1 MDAQALTEDSSL
13 LFAGKSEKHS
23 ISTSLIAATSLFQSG
38 RQLNRSLGAFQAF
51 CYVVGILMGSGLFVS
66 PSFVARETSSMGLA
80 LIAWIVC
87 GVICLFGAL
96 CFCELASTI
105 QKSGG
110 EYIFIK
116 EIYGDIGGFIT
127 IWAQMFI
134 IYPTAFALV
143 SETFAGYCISPFYD
157 LSSNSGFW
165 IMKTAACFT
174 MCISFTIN
182 CISISFVSS
191 TQTIFTMVQT
201 LAILFIVALGIWKVS
216 VGHIQNYVSM
226 FTNTKAFDP
235 KDLGVALYNSLWAY
249 DGWGYICILTE
260 EIKNPSRN
268 LPLSVMTGIPFVIVC
283 YVLVNLAFMSCLSH
297 TEIANSPYIAT
308 AFVNKVLGHNAAIV
322 VSVAAAISCFGSN
335 NACLCV
341 VARSLLSASRE
352 GHLPQP
358 LSYIHKKRLTPIPA
372 LFLEFVLSI
381 IWILSVRSGLQ
392 TFVMFFSF
400 AVWLTYGMALFG
412 VVILRFRQPNLPRP
426 FKVWIVNP
434 IFMSLVS
441 LYLIIA
447 PFAKK
452 PIESGICLLL
462 MLSAVPVYYIFVL
475 KHSSLPTFII
485 AAKERCYVRLLR
497 LFNLVPCVFVY
508 NEVRTS
514 SMVDKV
520 GDTTLQKG

>member
-1 MDAQALTEDSSL
+1 M
-13 LFAGKSEKHS
+13 K
-23 ISTSLIAATSLFQSG
+23 
-38 RQLNRSLGAFQAF
+38 RSLNAFQAF
-51 CYVVGILMGSGLFVS
+51 CFVVGILMGSGLFVS
-66 PSFVARETSSMGLA
+66 PSLVAKETSSMGLA
-80 LIAWIVC
+80 LMAWIVC
-87 GVICLFGAL
+87 GIICLFGAL
-96 CFCELASTI
+96 CFCELASAI
-105 QKSGG
+105 EKSGG

-116 EIYGDIGGFIT
+116 EIYGNVGGFIT

-134 IYPTAFALV
+134 IYPTSFALL
-143 SETFAGYCISPFYD
+143 SETVAGYCISPFYD
-157 LSSNSGFW
+157 LNTDTGFW
-165 IMKTAACFT
+165 IMKAVAVFT
-174 MCISFTIN
+174 MCVSFTIN
-182 CISISFVSS
+182 CVSLSFVSK
-191 TQTIFTMVQT
+191 TQIIFTLIQTIT
-201 LAILFIVALGIWKVS
+201 ILFVVALGIWKTS
-216 VGHIQNYVSM
+216 VGHIQNYLTM
-226 FTNTKAFDP
+226 FKNTKAFDP

-260 EIKNPSRN
+260 EIKDPSRN

-341 VARSLLSASRE
+341 VARSLMSASRE

-358 LSYIHKKRLTPIPA
+358 LSYIHRSRLTPIPA
-372 LFLEFVLSI
+372 LILEFVLSI

-412 VVILRFRQPNLPRP
+412 VVVLRIRQPDLPRP
-426 FKVWIVNP
+426 FKVWIANP
-434 IFMSLVS
+434 ILMSLVS

-462 MLSAVPVYYIFVL
+462 MLSAVPVYFIFVL
-475 KHSSLPTFII
+475 KHDSFPKFII
-485 AAKERCYVRLLR
+485 AAKERCYSMLKRH
-497 LFNLVPCVFVY
+497 FNLVPCIFVCD
-508 NEVRTS
+508 EVN
-514 SMVDKV
+514 
-520 GDTTLQKG
+520 GDFTGSDVRDTKL